1 MNPLISIVVPVYN
14 VEKYIARCLDS
25 ILNQTYTNF
34 ELILIND
41 GSTDLSGRVCEDY
54 QSREARIIVLNQEN
68 QGLSAAR
75 NAGIK
80 IAKGNYITFIDSD
93 DYVYP
98 EYLEK
103 LLDAIIEHNADISL
117 CGSEWFTETI
127 GNNVHQNFIGL
138 KCISGKDACKEIYV
152 PNNRSVE
159 YVVAWGKLYKREMF
173 CNYRYPVGRLHEDQF
188 ITYKLFYDSDR
199 VVEVGECLYGYFQN
213 PNGIMKSNFSIRR
226 YDDIVALDEAEEFFA
241 KNKEYK
247 IAEMVSG
254 RRKNLIAEYSIQA
267 RNAGI
272 YKQIP
277 TGCKITFRN
286 AIKTLRKSWGV
297 DRYEYFMFQYYPHL
311 ITFEARIRKLR
322 KLIKI

>member
-14 VEKYIARCLDS
+14 VEKYITRCLDS

-41 GSTDLSGRVCEDY
+41 GSTDSSGKICEDY
-54 QSREARIIVLNQEN
+54 QSRESRITVLNQEN

-75 NAGIK
+75 NEGIE
-80 IAKGNYITFIDSD
+80 IAQGKYITFIDSD

-98 EYLEK
+98 KYLEK
-103 LLDAIIEHNADISL
+103 LLNAIIEHKADISL
-117 CGSEWFTETI
+117 CGSERFTETI
-127 GNNVHQNFIGL
+127 GNNIHKNIIGE
-138 KCISGKDACKEIYV
+138 KCISGKDACKEIYM
-152 PNNRSVE
+152 PNNRSVD

-173 CNYRYPVGRLHEDQF
+173 CNYRYPIGRLHEDQF
-188 ITYKLFYDSDR
+188 VTYKLFYDSDR

-213 PNGIMKSNFSIRR
+213 PNGIMRSNFSIRR
-226 YDDIVALDEAEEFFA
+226 YDEIVARNEAKKFFEE
-241 KNKEYK
+241 KREYE
-247 IAEMVSG
+247 IVRMIDARVE
-254 RRKNLIAEYSIQA
+254 NLIAEYSIRA

-277 TGCKITFRN
+277 RCYKMTIRN

-297 DRYEYFMFQYYPHL
+297 DRYEYFMFQYHPRL
-311 ITFEARIRKLR
+311 VTFEARIRRLR